1 MCLTVMFASLNNIKT
16 EKMKKSIGIVLGILV
31 ITSSVFASN
40 KKGEKSA
47 FEIDTKASKVH
58 WTAKKVTGGHTGY
71 LSVGTGTVMVEN
83 NNVVGAQVNMD
94 LNSIVCTDLKDA
106 GTNQKFV
113 GHLKSDDF
121 FSVSNHPVA
130 KFEITT
136 IVPGSTSGE
145 YNVKGNMTIKGITN
159 EISFPAKVSMA
170 NGTVKAVGT
179 AKLDRTRWDIKYG
192 SGKFF
197 EGLGDKMI
205 YDEFEVTF
213 DISAKAGDSSLS
225 AK

>member
-1 MCLTVMFASLNNIKT
+1 MFASLNKFKNK
-16 EKMKKSIGIVLGILV
+16 KMKKSIGIVLGILV

-40 KKGEKSA
+40 TKGEKSA

-58 WTAKKVTGGHTGY
+58 WTGKKVTGEHTGY

-83 NNVVGAQVNMD
+83 NTVVGAKVNMD
-94 LNSIVCTDLKDA
+94 LNTIVCTDIKDA

-121 FSVSNHPVA
+121 FSVETHPVA
-130 KFEITT
+130 KFEITSMK
-136 IVPGSTSGE
+136 PGNTSGE
-145 YNVKGNMTIKGITN
+145 YNVKGNMTIKGKTH
-159 EISFPAKVSMA
+159 EISFPAKVSLN
-170 NGTVKAVGT
+170 NGMVKAVGT
-179 AKLDRTRWDIKYG
+179 AKLDRTKWDIKYG

-213 DISAKAGDSSLS
+213 DIAAKAADSSLS

>member
-1 MCLTVMFASLNNIKT
+1 LYVCSVKQFLKT
-16 EKMKKSIGIVLGILV
+16 EKMKKSIGIILGIMV
-31 ITSSVFASN
+31 ITSSVFATSTKN
-40 KKGEKSA
+40 EKSA

-58 WTAKKVTGGHTGY
+58 WTGKKVTGEHTGY
-71 LSVGTGTVMVEN
+71 LSVGKGTVMVEKN
-83 NNVVGAQVNMD
+83 SVIGAQVNIDMT
-94 LNSIVCTDLKDA
+94 SIVCTDIKDA

-121 FSVSNHPVA
+121 FSIEKHPNV
-130 KFEITT
+130 KFEITSMK
-136 IVPGSTSGE
+136 PGNAGE
-145 YNVKGNMTIKGITN
+145 YTVNGKLTIKGITN
-159 EISFPAKVSMA
+159 NVNFPAKVSVN
-170 NGTVKAVGT
+170 NGLVKAVGT
-179 AKLDRTRWDIKYG
+179 AKLDRTKWDIRYG

-213 DISAKAGDSSLS
+213 DIAAKATGSELT